1 MNELP
6 IAAILPELK
15 ATLTEQANLVLVA
28 PPGAGKTTRVP
39 LALLGEPWL
48 AGRKIIVLE
57 PRRLA
62 ARAVARYMATLLDE
76 PVGRTVGYRVHRDT
90 CISAHTRIEVV
101 TEGVLTRLLQSDP
114 ALENVGLVIFD
125 EFHERSLQADLG
137 LALALECQSVLRE
150 DLKLIVMS
158 ATLETQAVASLLGDA
173 PVIRSEGKLFPVQ
186 TFYLPA
192 TPEERLEKSIADRV
206 QLALRQQTGDI
217 LVFLPGAGEIRRVER
232 LLAGRTIDEPVKI
245 TCLYGDLSPDRQD
258 EALIPSRSGQRKVV
272 LSTAIAETSLT
283 VEGIGVV
290 IDSGLMRVPR
300 FSPRTGMSRL
310 ETAQVSR
317 SSADQRRGRAGRLGP
332 GSCYRLWTEQEDA
345 RLILRNTP
353 EILESDLVPLALELA
368 AWGVSEPQRLRWID
382 LPPQAAWCQAVELL
396 QELGAVGAD
405 GRITGHGQRMNR
417 TGLHPRLAHMLLTA
431 VPLGLGQEACYLAAL
446 LTERDVL
453 RSTDRSEDVDL
464 RLRLA
469 IIRQGQAGLDEAGQS
484 AYIVD
489 RNRLGRLRQE
499 IAYWQKAFGI
509 AEKKVFDS
517 DGCGM
522 LLAMAYPDRIGQGR
536 GKGRFLLRNG
546 RGAVLKE
553 QQPLAAEP
561 YIVAADLADGGADS
575 RIFAAAPVTEQA
587 LRQHLAGQ
595 IAETLTV
602 SWDSR
607 VKVVR
612 AVKSERLGA
621 LVLKEESVAVQ
632 DREQVLAA
640 LLQGIRLEGLALL
653 PWTPGSSVLLNRLR
667 FIQQLAPDWPA
678 FGEESLLSELE
689 IWLAPY
695 LDGIRNAQQLDRI
708 KLGEALLARLTW
720 QQQQTLNQW
729 APTHLAV
736 PSGRR
741 IAVDYSD
748 SAAPVLAVKLQE
760 LFGAT
765 ETPTIAGGRAPVT
778 LQLLSPAGRPIQI
791 TRDLASFWRQ
801 GYFAVKK
808 DLKGRYPKHYW
819 PDDPLTAAPTNRVR
833 PREADGR

>member
-1 MNELP
+1 
-6 IAAILPELK
+6 
-15 ATLTEQANLVLVA
+15 
-28 PPGAGKTTRVP
+28 
-39 LALLGEPWL
+39 
-48 AGRKIIVLE
+48 
-57 PRRLA
+57 
-62 ARAVARYMATLLDE
+62 
-76 PVGRTVGYRVHRDT
+76 
-90 CISAHTRIEVV
+90 
-101 TEGVLTRLLQSDP
+101 
-114 ALENVGLVIFD
+114 
-125 EFHERSLQADLG
+125 
-137 LALALECQSVLRE
+137 
-150 DLKLIVMS
+150 
-158 ATLETQAVASLLGDA
+158 
-173 PVIRSEGKLFPVQ
+173 
-186 TFYLPA
+186 
-192 TPEERLEKSIADRV
+192 
-206 QLALRQQTGDI
+206 
-217 LVFLPGAGEIRRVER
+217 
-232 LLAGRTIDEPVKI
+232 
-245 TCLYGDLSPDRQD
+245 
-258 EALIPSRSGQRKVV
+258 
-272 LSTAIAETSLT
+272 
-283 VEGIGVV
+283 
-290 IDSGLMRVPR
+290 
-300 FSPRTGMSRL
+300 
-310 ETAQVSR
+310 
-317 SSADQRRGRAGRLGP
+317 
-332 GSCYRLWTEQEDA
+332 
-345 RLILRNTP
+345 
-353 EILESDLVPLALELA
+353 
-368 AWGVSEPQRLRWID
+368 
-382 LPPQAAWCQAVELL
+382 
-396 QELGAVGAD
+396 
-405 GRITGHGQRMNR
+405 MNR

-431 VPLGLGQEACYLAAL
+431 VPLGLGQEACCLAAL

-653 PWTPGSSVLLNRLR
+653 PWTPGSSALLNRLR

-695 LDGIRNAQQLDRI
+695 LDGIRNAQQLERI

-720 QQQQTLNQW
+720 QQKQMLDQW
-729 APTHLAV
+729 APTQLAV

-760 LFGAT
+760 MFGAT